1 MEERRGVL
9 LGVGRWVQTEGGKR
23 GDGERAREGD
33 LSGSEG
39 ENDSV
44 TARKRTNEAT
54 ATRQK
59 GTVTPETGDFNGRDS
74 KRAE

>member
-1 MEERRGVL
+1 M
-9 LGVGRWVQTEGGKR
+9 GVGRWEQTDGGER
-23 GDGERAREGD
+23 EDGEKAREGD

-39 ENDSV
+39 ENDNAA
-44 TARKRTNEAT
+44 ARKRTNEAT

-59 GTVTPETGDFNGRDS
+59 RTVTPETGDFNGRDS